1 MRPESRI
8 KTMANFTG
16 TNADEIITPEFVSST
31 ITAIGGTQPS
41 NAADVINAGGGNDTI
56 DSGGGNDTV
65 IGGTGNDV
73 AHLGPGNDLFIWN
86 PGDGSD
92 VVEGGTG
99 FDTLDFVGA
108 NADENIT
115 ISANGERALFFR
127 NVGNVTMDLDGI
139 ERIQFEA
146 KGGVD
151 NIVVNDLSKTDVK
164 QVAIDLAAIPG
175 SNVGDHQPDT
185 ATVNGTAGNDNIKI
199 SSDGASVVVEG
210 LSAQVT
216 IAGADPDKDTLIVKG
231 GDGNDVINA
240 SSLEGG
246 QIKLVIDG
254 GAGNNELFGSQGND
268 TFVVTA
274 GESGRDMIHNFQAHG
289 AGTQGDVVELTGF
302 SDHTFDQ
309 AVADGHIS
317 QQGANVV
324 ISDGTNVVATLQH
337 VSLTSLHA
345 NDFLFT

>member
-1 MRPESRI
+1 
-8 KTMANFTG
+8 MANFTG
-16 TNADEIITPEFVSST
+16 TNADDEIIGS
-31 ITAIGGTQPS
+31 
-41 NAADVINAGGGNDTI
+41 ADDDII

-65 IGGTGNDV
+65 NGGKGNDV
-73 AHLGPGNDLFIWN
+73 AHLGPGNDTFIWN
-86 PGDGSD
+86 PRDGSD
-92 VVEGGTG
+92 VVEGDRG
-99 FDTLDFVGA
+99 FDTLDFVG
-108 NADENIT
+108 DDIPVENIT
-115 ISANGERALFFR
+115 ISANGERAQFLR
-127 NVGNVTMDLDGI
+127 DVGNVKMDLDGI

-151 NIVVNDLSKTDVK
+151 NIVVNDLSETDVK

-175 SNVGDHQPDT
+175 SNVGGDGQPDT
-185 ATVNGTAGNDNIKI
+185 VTVNGTAGNDNIKV
-199 SSDGASVVVEG
+199 SSNGASVVVEG

-216 IAGADPDKDTLIVKG
+216 IAGADPDKDTLTVKG
-231 GDGNDVINA
+231 DDGNDVINA
-240 SSLEGG
+240 SALEGG
-246 QIKLVIDG
+246 QIKLRIDG
-254 GAGNNELFGSQGND
+254 GAGNNVLFGSQGND

-289 AGTQGDVVELTGF
+289 AGMQGDVVELTDF
-302 SDHTFDQ
+302 SDQTFDQ

-324 ISDGTNVVATLQH
+324 ISDGTNVVATLQN

>member
-1 MRPESRI
+1 
-8 KTMANFTG
+8 MANFTG

-31 ITAIGGTQPS
+31 VTAIGGTQPS
-41 NAADVINAGGGNDTI
+41 NAADVINGGAGNDII

-65 IGGTGNDV
+65 NGGTGNDV
-73 AHLGPGNDLFIWN
+73 AHLGLGNDLFIWN

-92 VVEGGTG
+92 IVKGDRG

-108 NADENIT
+108 GAGAGADENIT
-115 ISANGERALFFR
+115 ISASGERALFFR
-127 NVGNVTMDLDGI
+127 NVGNVTMDLDGV

-151 NIVVNDLSKTDVK
+151 NIVVNDLSETDVK

-185 ATVNGTAGNDNIKI
+185 VTVNGTAGNNNIKV

-216 IAGADPDKDTLIVKG
+216 IAGADPDTDTLIVKG

-240 SSLEGG
+240 SALEGG

-254 GAGNNELFGSQGND
+254 GAGNNVLFGSQGND

-274 GESGRDMIHNFQAHG
+274 GENGRDMIHNFQAHG

-317 QQGANVV
+317 QQGNNVV
-324 ISDGTNVVATLQH
+324 IFDGAKVVATLQD

>member
-1 MRPESRI
+1 
-8 KTMANFTG
+8 MANFTG

-31 ITAIGGTQPS
+31 VTAIGGTRPG
-41 NAADVINAGGGNDTI
+41 AGIDNI

-65 IGGTGNDV
+65 NGGTGNDV

-92 VVEGGTG
+92 VVRGDRG

-108 NADENIT
+108 NTDVNTVENII
-115 ISANGERALFFR
+115 ISANREGEALFLR
-127 NVGNVTMDLDGI
+127 NLGNVTMNLDGV

-151 NIVVNDLSKTDVK
+151 NVVVNDLSETDVK
-164 QVAIDLAAIPG
+164 QVAIDLAATPG
-175 SNVGDHQPDT
+175 SNVGDNQPDT
-185 ATVNGTAGNDNIKI
+185 VTVNGTAGNDNIKV
-199 SSDGASVVVEG
+199 SSDGASVVVDG
-210 LSAQVT
+210 MSAQVT
-216 IAGADPDKDTLIVKG
+216 IAGADPDNDTLFVKG

-240 SSLEGG
+240 SALEGG
-246 QIKLVIDG
+246 QIKLEIDG
-254 GAGNNELFGSQGND
+254 GAGNNVLFGSQGND
-268 TFVVTA
+268 TFVVKA

-289 AGTQGDVVELTGF
+289 AGTQGDVVKLMDF

-324 ISDGTNVVATLQH
+324 ISDGTNVVATLLD